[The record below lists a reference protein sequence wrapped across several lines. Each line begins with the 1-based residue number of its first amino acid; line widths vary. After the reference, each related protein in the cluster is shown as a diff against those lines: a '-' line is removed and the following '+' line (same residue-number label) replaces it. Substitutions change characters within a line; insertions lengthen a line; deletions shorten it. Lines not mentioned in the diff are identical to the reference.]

1 MQSGLEYT
9 SLPDHIQQIIS
20 SRSGLHHLSPQPF
33 FNLNP
38 VIDTEDHHH
47 HQQIENSAS
56 HELHL
61 LHHFH
66 QHGLVQDPIGG
77 HHEKPAAVSGMEEDQ
92 GEEGEGD
99 DQEERCGGIP
109 EIGGEKPLHE
119 HTNRWPREET
129 LALLKI
135 RSSVE
140 ATIRDSNFKGTVW
153 EHVSRKLAELGFNR
167 SAKKC
172 KEKFEN
178 VTKYYKKTKN
188 TGRQDG
194 KNYRFYSELETLF
207 NNNNS
212 VGGNHLKAVVGASAS
227 EEKTMGLEKNHVDG
241 TSEEETLENPSL
253 QDGSAGENTSKKR
266 RKRKDFE
273 AMKGLCEDMVK
284 QMMAQQET
292 LQRKFLEAV
301 ERRDQE
307 RMEREEAW
315 KRQEMARLNKE
326 TEMRSQEQ
334 ALASSREATIIS
346 FLKKLTEENYHL
358 DGILPSF
365 EEAHSGPTPNLN
377 PLFDSDPDPIQDP
390 KPAAIGTAGDHMS
403 LDLQG
408 DGNGRSGGVGLLK
421 RWPSSEV
428 CALIKLRCKH
438 EEKFRDSNSK
448 GSLWERISQE
458 MTQMGYM
465 RSAKRCKEKWENIN
479 KYFRKTNGSAKAR
492 PPDSKT
498 CPYFQ
503 QLSSLYQNGVL
514 SFPCQKQEEQAN
526 SSKLPQKFP
535 GKGVPADSGSA
546 EATESSDYVGGMMH
560 MDGGDN
566 LDGME
571 AQSSLMEMVCKLS
584 SNYGGAV

>member
-38 VIDTEDHHH
+38 VIDTEEHHHH
-47 HQQIENSAS
+47 HQIENSS
-56 HELHL
+56 GHELHL

-77 HHEKPAAVSGMEEDQ
+77 HHEKPAAVSGMEEEQ
-92 GEEGEGD
+92 GEEGEGE
-99 DQEERCGGIP
+99 DQEERCAAAS

-194 KNYRFYSELETLF
+194 KSYRFYSELETLF
-207 NNNNS
+207 NNNGSSNNS
-212 VGGNHLKAVVGASAS
+212 KLGASAS
-227 EEKTMGLEKNHVDG
+227 EEQTLALEKNHVDG
-241 TSEEETLENPSL
+241 TSEEETLENPLL

-266 RKRKDFE
+266 RKGQNFE

-284 QMMAQQET
+284 KMMAQQEA
-292 LQRKFLEAV
+292 LQRRFLEAV

-326 TEMRSQEQ
+326 TEMRTQEQ

-346 FLKKLTEENYHL
+346 FLKRLTQDNIHL
-358 DGILPSF
+358 EGSLPSF

-377 PLFDSDPDPIQDP
+377 PLFDPEPDPAPISTP
-390 KPAAIGTAGDHMS
+390 GDVS

-408 DGNGRSGGVGLLK
+408 LDANGRSGAGPLK

-438 EEKFRDSNSK
+438 EEKFRDGNSK

-458 MTQMGYM
+458 MMQMGYM

-479 KYFRKTNGSAKAR
+479 KYFRKTNGAAKLR

-498 CPYFQ
+498 CPYFH

-514 SFPCQKQEEQAN
+514 SFPKQEEQPH
-526 SSKLPQKFP
+526 SSKVLEKCSE
-535 GKGVPADSGSA
+535 KGVAAESGSA

-584 SNYGGAV
+584 SNYDGAV